1 MRPRECNPWAAAVSA
16 RFTSMRPA
24 LLGLLFATTGVVH
37 AAPIATASEDIDG
50 DGAKDTITLDADGT
64 LVVGKKTL
72 KLAAS
77 KTGRIEIGR
86 RAGKAYVVV
95 VFGSQAAIVADGRE
109 VLRFPI
115 GGVGLDADYGVDVAA
130 SDDWIIRYQTRPGV
144 RRCDGKP
151 ALVFAEGFD
160 GAKFQRRSDLPTLVG
175 TPTTVLAKVDGPSA
189 QPMIYLAR
197 VASHQI
203 GAGDAGGLGIPA
215 ELDDGKPAT
224 MWREELGGTGKGQWF
239 TFETRTRGAKA
250 KQLRVVAGGKTFNR
264 PRGLAIVGEKAA
276 YRVELAD
283 TLDAQVVDLPDGI
296 DGCVTVVLE
305 STYGPDKG
313 QTAIAEMS
321 IYADGERA
329 SGGEAMLAKIIAD
342 GGDGALVAGQ
352 ALAKRGAA
360 GATALEA
367 EILKTKDARARRRLL
382 AVIAKIDDATAAPML
397 VRAATEGW
405 AEGDALVDIVRALG
419 RRGMFEELAQ
429 LASKSS
435 LAIEARVAAAEAI
448 SADDPKSFALLVDLA
463 GTGPHAL
470 RKVVIERLANATMAQ
485 LIDAAQKETEAPSA
499 GDLWRATTRRAKHVA
514 ADRPAALAA
523 MQIALP
529 AATDYE
535 RRYRLID
542 GVATLGDAA
551 ALRALQA
558 TLRALP
564 AGSIGAALRQVAVAG
579 AASAPRV
586 EALSLVTGLA
596 NDPDPGVR
604 LAVLSALAGT
614 EVDAATP
621 WHAPDP
627 DGIDRIIV
635 AALATDTWPDVRRR
649 AASSLGLRCQRP
661 GPRTALVDA
670 LGKDKETQV
679 RSDALVALVQCRAL
693 DIDKILAM
701 VWDGTKMPVELRTQA
716 VSLVAVLG
724 DKKFGALLVRN
735 FARWRSAAISA
746 GDDGE
751 AALELAVAAAP
762 VIAIL
767 DAPGAV
773 QALTEALYDEAFPEI
788 VAAAAT
794 ALGKLGPKCPASA
807 KAKLVEISKSGS
819 DAARAAELA
828 ITVCGNKA
836 R

>member
-1 MRPRECNPWAAAVSA
+1 
-16 RFTSMRPA
+16 MRPA
-24 LLGLLFATTGVVH
+24 LLGWFLASATAVH
-37 AAPIATASEDIDG
+37 AAPIATANEDLDG
-50 DGAKDTITLDADGT
+50 DGKKDAIELDPDGT
-64 LVVGKKTL
+64 LRIAATIAL
-72 KLAAS
+72 KLAPMTKA
-77 KTGRIEIGR
+77 RIEVGTWNEKPI
-86 RAGKAYVVV
+86 VVV
-95 VFGSQAAIVADGRE
+95 VGDKEAFVIEPAASGWKMTTSTTV
-109 VLRFPI
+109 
-115 GGVGLDADYGVDVAA
+115 GGVGLDADYALDVAA
-130 SDDWIIRYQTRPGV
+130 TPSGVYRYQKRAGL

-151 ALVFAEGFD
+151 ALLFAEGWNGKAF
-160 GAKFQRRSDLPTLVG
+160 G
-175 TPTTVLAKVDGPSA
+175 
-189 QPMIYLAR
+189 R
-197 VASHQI
+197 VARLPVGVDAGATKLAAKADPGAPLPGLYAARFSSHQI
-203 GAGDAGGLGIPA
+203 GAGDAGGLGIPT
-215 ELDDGKPAT
+215 ELDDGKPQT
-224 MWREELGGTGKGQWF
+224 MWREELTRSAGQGQFF
-239 TFETRTRGAKA
+239 TFEPRAPGLSVKQIRIAGAGKA
-250 KQLRVVAGGKTFNR
+250 FNR
-264 PRGLAIVGEKAA
+264 PREIAIVGAAAA
-276 YRVELAD
+276 YRAE
-283 TLDAQVVDLPDGI
+283 LPDDTTGAAFAI
-296 DGCVTVVLE
+296 ELPRPIAGCVTVILD
-305 STYGPDKG
+305 STYGPDPG
-313 QTAIAEMS
+313 QTAISELS
-321 IYADGERA
+321 VYADGER
-329 SGGEAMLAKIIAD
+329 SGGAETILAQIIAA
-342 GGDGALVAGQ
+342 GGDTKNAEAV
-352 ALAKRGAA
+352 LAKRGAA
-360 GATALEA
+360 GANAIEA
-367 EILKTKDARARRRLL
+367 EILKTTDARARRRLL
-382 AVIAKIDDATAAPML
+382 AVIAKIDDATAVPML

-419 RRGMFEELAQ
+419 RRGMYEELAQ
-429 LASKSS
+429 LASKAS
-435 LAIEARVAAAEAI
+435 LVIEARVAAAEAI
-448 SADDPKSFALLVDLA
+448 RTDEPTSFALLVDLA

-470 RKVVIERLANATMAQ
+470 RKVVIERLANATMPQ
-485 LIDAAQKETEAPSA
+485 LIEAAQKETEAPSA
-499 GDLWRATTRRAKHVA
+499 GDLWRAITKRAKQA
-514 ADRPAALAA
+514 PAERAAALAA
-523 MQIALP
+523 MQAALA

-604 LAVLSALAGT
+604 IAVLSALAGT

-621 WHAPDP
+621 WHVPDP
-627 DGIDRIIV
+627 DGIDRIII

-649 AASSLGLRCQRP
+649 AASSLGLRCQRL
-661 GPRTALVDA
+661 GPRAALVDA

-679 RSDALVALVQCRAL
+679 RSDALVALVQCRAQL
-693 DIDKILAM
+693 IDQVLAM
-701 VWDGTKMPVELRTQA
+701 VWEETTMPVELRTQA

-724 DKKFGALLVRN
+724 DRKLGAILVRN

-751 AALELAVAAAP
+751 AALELAVATAP

-773 QALTEALYDEAFPEI
+773 PALTDALYDEAFPEI

-828 ITVCGNKA
+828 VTVCGSKS